1 MSCNTK
7 IFGDFW
13 RHELFMKGKQEKSE
27 VVSVVGIQLEAVKD
41 TLHWFVLHIYHLR
54 VCQQPI
60 ARWNKEVATKIWSL
74 GKPNC
79 EACVNN

>member
-27 VVSVVGIQLEAVKD
+27 VVSVVKD
-41 TLHWFVLHIYHLR
+41 TLICVAHLSFKSLPTTY
-54 VCQQPI
+54 CQVEQ
-60 ARWNKEVATKIWSL
+60 R
-74 GKPNC
+74 GGH
-79 EACVNN
+79 

>member
-41 TLHWFVLHIYHLR
+41 TLICVAHLSFKSLPTTY
-54 VCQQPI
+54 CQVEQ
-60 ARWNKEVATKIWSL
+60 R
-74 GKPNC
+74 GGH
-79 EACVNN
+79 